1 MMQIAE
7 GAPQQ
12 AEIFHIQIV
21 DGKPAAD
28 SVRQIAPKIVIIEV
42 TLA

>member
-21 DGKPAAD
+21 DGKPEIN
-28 SVRQIAPKIVIIEV
+28 SVRHMAPKIVIIQVE
-42 TLA
+42 LA